1 MESKLFESWLN
12 SIRRLHPCDAPWV
25 GLQRIAM
32 LMPRSF
38 VDIFDEAGVRVAVV
52 LNSEQLSE
60 FPSDGT
66 RNCWDDRLIRA
77 AS

>member
-1 MESKLFESWLN
+1 MESTLFESWLN
-12 SIRRLHPCDAPWV
+12 SIRRLHSFAVPSK
-25 GLQRIAM
+25 LQRIAM